1 MTDFIEKI
9 VDNRRWTNNELE
21 NTVVLLNIDCP
32 ICGKH
37 EVYVRSAVVNNP
49 MIIGDDM
56 CQCIVTVGCSPCGE
70 LMVWYANLDLTM
82 DEYKVWINKGLV
94 YDWLDAV
101 SKDPNIHAWRRDNL
115 FNVANGGKSQEFW
128 EYMLPLRLA
137 PIIERHKGT
146 LDALSRC

>member
-9 VDNRRWTNNELE
+9 TDNHRWTNNALE
-21 NTVVLLNIDCP
+21 NTLVLLNIDCP

-37 EVYVRSAVVNNP
+37 EVCVKSVIANNP
-49 MIIGDDM
+49 VIIEGDM
-56 CQCIVTVGCSPCGE
+56 RLCIVSVGCEPCGE
-70 LMVWYANLDLTM
+70 TMTWYSDPDLTM
-82 DEYKVWINKGLV
+82 DEYKDWINKGLV

-101 SKDPNIHAWRRDNL
+101 SKDSNIHAWRRDNL
-115 FNVANGGKSQEFW
+115 FNVANGGKPQEFW

-137 PIIERHKGT
+137 SIIERHKGT

>member
-70 LMVWYANLDLTM
+70 LMVWYANPDLTM